1 MSPEAVTEKGGE
13 TRRRIL
19 ETARVAFTQNGYR
32 STSMNDLIAAAG
44 VTKGGFYFHFPSK
57 ADVGIEV
64 VRSEQA
70 RLRGEVL
77 AVAAEHERACDQI
90 VAMVRALLP
99 AIETLKTTMGLERL
113 CADLRTDGVDD
124 PAVMRPHAPWIGAT
138 AELFARAQAEGDMRP
153 DIDPQVAAL
162 FAVGAFCGLETL
174 AAGDPAVDS
183 RLGMP
188 ADEYLR
194 FVGAAVGLSVPALD

>member
-1 MSPEAVTEKGGE
+1 MAPEAVTEKGGE

-19 ETARVAFTQNGYR
+19 ETARVAFTENGYR

-44 VTKGGFYFHFPSK
+44 VTKGGFYFHFASK
-57 ADVGIEV
+57 AEVGVEV
-64 VRSEQA
+64 VCTEQA

-90 VAMVRALLP
+90 VAMVRALVP
-99 AIETLKTTMGLERL
+99 AIETLKSTMGIERL
-113 CADLRTDGVDD
+113 CADLRAEGVDD
-124 PAVMRPHAPWIGAT
+124 PAVVRPHAAWIGAT

-153 DIDPQVAAL
+153 DIDPQVASL

-174 AAGDPAVDS
+174 AAGDPAVES
-183 RLGMP
+183 RLGIP
-188 ADEYLR
+188 PDDYLR
-194 FVGAAVGLSVPALD
+194 FVGAAVGLSASGLD